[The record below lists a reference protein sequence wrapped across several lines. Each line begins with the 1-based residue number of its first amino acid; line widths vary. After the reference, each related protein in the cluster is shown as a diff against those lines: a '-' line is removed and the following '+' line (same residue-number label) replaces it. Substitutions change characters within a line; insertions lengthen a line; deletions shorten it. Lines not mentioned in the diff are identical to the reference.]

1 MNNLKS
7 LSFDRSVLLL
17 LVSNIAVIILAVVQK
32 WELSTTLWIYWLQ
45 SIIIGFF
52 NFLRILILK
61 NFSVENYKI
70 NNQPATNSVSTKL
83 FTAFFFAFHYG
94 FFHFIYAFFLM
105 VLIKEQNIA
114 IMSVGLGG
122 AVFFTDHFFSFLHN
136 KKADE
141 ESKPNIGK
149 IMFSPYTR
157 IIPMHLIILLGAGLF
172 LTSQNQLLLIF
183 FLLLK
188 TGVDIIS
195 HVRKHDLYRS
205 QT

>member
-1 MNNLKS
+1 MAPYL
-7 LSFDRSVLLL
+7 LDRSTLLL
-17 LVSNIAVIILAVVQK
+17 ILSNILVIILAVWQK

-52 NFLRILILK
+52 NFIRILTLK

-70 NNQPATNSVSTKL
+70 NNQPATNSASTKL

-94 FFHFIYAFFLM
+94 FFHFIYAIFLM

-114 IMSVGLGG
+114 IMSIALGG

-149 IMFSPYTR
+149 IMFSPYAR

-188 TGVDIIS
+188 TLVDIVA
-195 HVRKHDLYRS
+195 HTRKHSLNKSKPVY
-205 QT
+205 